1 MRHLI
6 DIKDLSVN
14 EIDELIKVAKDIIAN
29 PVKYQD
35 KCNHKKLATLFFE
48 PSTRTRLSF
57 ESAMLSLGGGV
68 LGFSS
73 ADSSSTQKGET
84 LADTIKN

>member
-29 PVKYQD
+29 PVKI
-35 KCNHKKLATLFFE
+35 
-48 PSTRTRLSF
+48 S
-57 ESAMLSLGGGV
+57 SLRKEKTS
-68 LGFSS
+68 LK
-73 ADSSSTQKGET
+73 Q
-84 LADTIKN
+84 

>member
-14 EIDELIKVAKDIIAN
+14 EIDELIKVAEDIIAN

-35 KCNHKKLATLFFE
+35 NAI
-48 PSTRTRLSF
+48 
-57 ESAMLSLGGGV
+57 
-68 LGFSS
+68 
-73 ADSSSTQKGET
+73 
-84 LADTIKN
+84 IKN